1 MIGQTISHYEILE
14 KLGEGGMGIV
24 YKAHDTKLDRTVAL
38 KFLPQNVSPSDEDK
52 TRFIQ
57 EAKAAATLNHQNICT
72 IHDIQEH
79 ENQLFIVMEYI
90 DGQTLRDRTE
100 LQKDAPISLKQAI
113 DIGIQI
119 SEGLAAAH
127 ESGIIHRDIKPE
139 NVMLKKDGRV
149 VVMDFGLA
157 KLRVS
162 GVSRLTKEGSTVGT
176 MGYMAPEQ
184 VQGLDVDHRA
194 DIFSLGVILYEL
206 FAGEAPF
213 KGAHETAMAYEIV
226 NVDPSP
232 LTTLKPDIDPELDRI
247 VLECIDKDKDERYQS
262 AREVAKDL
270 KRFKRESGRQRVSKV
285 TSRYDVPVSSAAGQQ
300 NTRTDDLAAEVPVS
314 KSKGIN
320 RPLVISIGVVA
331 LLLASILL
339 LMLLRQQ
346 PVEVQKIRAYILPEP
361 GSQLHFTGFDAGP
374 VAVSPDGKMI
384 AYTATNSEGRN
395 VLWVRPLEEPHA
407 RQLRGTENAAYPL
420 WSPDSRNIGFFSDE
434 KIKYVAA
441 AGGPTVIIT
450 DAAGGGRGGTWGI
463 DGTILFTP
471 AFNTPIHMVHA
482 SGGESKPITTIDTV
496 RGETTHRWPSF
507 LPDGKHFLYFVRVS
521 GEQATEGDGV
531 FVGSTDS
538 DVKKMILRNSSHAIY
553 ASGHIL
559 FVRENMLMAQPFD
572 TKRLEFSGEPF
583 PVTEHVRVDVPF
595 NLSVFSASQTGMLAY
610 MQGEGVSG
618 TDLALYD
625 RRGNIIGTVGE
636 RAMFADPNISPDGS
650 KVAVGIYDNQTRVY
664 DIWIYDIQRGIRTR
678 FTFDPVNEQFPLW
691 TNDGRSIV
699 YSKSKEGV
707 ETLVMKSSTG
717 AGVEEI
723 LTQSNRLMI
732 ANAWSPDGKYLAYF
746 TAGDP
751 QTGFDS
757 WILPIENGK
766 DPYPFLRTQF
776 NEGGPVFSPD
786 GKWIAYASNES
797 GRSEVYVRPFLEPG
811 GKWQISTDGGSRPNW
826 MSDGGEI
833 IYITENGTIMSAEIS
848 IKESA
853 IDVGTV
859 RPLFETRASMYR
871 KTYDV
876 TPDGQLFVTDS
887 LPEGDDDNEM
897 ITLIVNW
904 DADVRK

>member
-1 MIGQTISHYEILE
+1 MIGKTISHYEILE

-79 ENQLFIVMEYI
+79 ENRLFIVMEYI

-139 NVMLKKDGRV
+139 NIMLKKDGRV

-300 NTRTDDLAAEVPVS
+300 NTRTDDLTAEAPVS

-320 RPLVISIGVVA
+320 RPIVMGIGVVV
-331 LLLASILL
+331 LLFAAIFLL
-339 LMLLRQQ
+339 TLLRQQ
-346 PVEVQKIRAYILPEP
+346 PVEIQKIRAHILPEP

-374 VAVSPDGKMI
+374 MAVSPDGKMI
-384 AYTATNSEGRN
+384 VYTATNSEGRN
-395 VLWVRPLEEPHA
+395 VLWVRSLEEPHA
-407 RQLRGTENAAYPL
+407 RQLRGTENAAYPF

-450 DAAGGGRGGTWGI
+450 DAVGGGRGGTWGI

-482 SGGESKPITTIDTV
+482 AGGESKPITTIDTV
-496 RGETTHRWPSF
+496 RGETTHRWPWF
-507 LPDGKHFLYFVRVS
+507 LPDGKHFLSFVRVS
-521 GEQATEGDGV
+521 GERTPDGDGV

-538 DVKKMILRNSSHAIY
+538 NVKKMILRNSSHAIY

-572 TKRLEFSGEPF
+572 SKRLEFSGDPF
-583 PVTEHVRVDVPF
+583 PITEHVRVDAPF
-595 NLSVFSASQTGMLAY
+595 NLSVFSASQSGMLAY
-610 MQGEGVSG
+610 SPGEGVSG
-618 TDLALYD
+618 TDLVLYD
-625 RRGNIIGTVGE
+625 RTGNIIGTVGE
-636 RAMFADPNISPDGS
+636 RAMFSDPNISPDGS

-678 FTFDPVNEQFPLW
+678 FTFDPVHEQSPLW

-707 ETLVMKSSTG
+707 EALVMKSSTG

-732 ANAWSPDGKYLAYF
+732 PNSWSPDGKYLAYF
-746 TAGDP
+746 TVGDP
-751 QTGFDS
+751 RTGFDS

-766 DPYPFLRTQF
+766 DPYPFLQTQF

-797 GRSEVYVRPFLEPG
+797 GRSEVYVRPFPEPG
-811 GKWQISTDGGSRPNW
+811 GKWQISTDGGSRPRW
-826 MSDGGEI
+826 MNDGREI
-833 IYITENGTIMSAEIS
+833 IYITDNGTIMSAEIS
-848 IKESA
+848 IRESA

-859 RPLFETRASMYR
+859 RPLFETRASMIR
-871 KTYDV
+871 STYDV
-876 TPDGQLFVTDS
+876 TPDGQLFVIDS
-887 LPEGDDDNEM
+887 LPEGDDAEM

>member
-1 MIGQTISHYEILE
+1 M
-14 KLGEGGMGIV
+14 
-24 YKAHDTKLDRTVAL
+24 
-38 KFLPQNVSPSDEDK
+38 
-52 TRFIQ
+52 
-57 EAKAAATLNHQNICT
+57 
-72 IHDIQEH
+72 
-79 ENQLFIVMEYI
+79 
-90 DGQTLRDRTE
+90 E
-100 LQKDAPISLKQAI
+100 LQKDAPITLKQAI
-113 DIGIQI
+113 DISIQI

-247 VLECIDKDKDERYQS
+247 VLECMDKDKDERYQS

-270 KRFKRESGRQRVSKV
+270 KRFKRESGRQRVSRV
-285 TSRYDVPVSSAAGQQ
+285 TSRYDVPVPPAAGQRY
-300 NTRTDDLAAEVPVS
+300 TRTDDLAAEAPVS

-320 RPLVISIGVVA
+320 RTLVISIGVVV

-339 LMLLRQQ
+339 LTLLRQQ

-361 GSQLHFTGFDAGP
+361 GSKLHSTGFDAGP

-384 AYTATNSEGRN
+384 VYTATISEGRN
-395 VLWVRPLEEPHA
+395 VLWLRSLDEPYA
-407 RQLRGTENAAYPL
+407 RQLRGTENAAYPF
-420 WSPDSRNIGFFSDE
+420 WSPDSRNIGFFSDG
-434 KIKYVAA
+434 KMKYVAA
-441 AGGPTVIIT
+441 AGGPTITIT

-471 AFNTPIHMVHA
+471 DFNTPIHMVHA
-482 SGGESKPITTIDTV
+482 SGGESKPITAIDTV
-496 RGETTHRWPSF
+496 RGETTHRWPWF

-521 GEQATEGDGV
+521 GERTPEGDGI

-538 DVKKMILRNSSHAIY
+538 KIKKMILRNSSHAIY

-572 TKRLEFSGEPF
+572 TRRFEFSGDPY
-583 PVTEHVRVDVPF
+583 PVTEHVRVDAPF
-595 NLSVFSASQTGMLAY
+595 NLSVFSASQSGMLAY
-610 MQGEGVSG
+610 LPGEGVSG
-618 TDLALYD
+618 TDLVLYD
-625 RRGNIIGTVGE
+625 RSGNMIGTVGE
-636 RAMFADPNISPDGS
+636 RAMFTDPNISPDGS
-650 KVAVGIYDNQTRVY
+650 KVAVGMYDNQTRVY

-678 FTFDPVNEQFPLW
+678 FTFDPINEQFPIW
-691 TNDGRSIV
+691 TDDGRSIV

-707 ETLVMKSSTG
+707 ETLVMKSSIG

-732 ANAWSPDGKYLAYF
+732 PNSWSPDGKYLAYF

-766 DPYPFLRTQF
+766 DPYPFLQTQF

-797 GRSEVYVRPFLEPG
+797 GRSEVYVRPFPEPG
-811 GKWQISTDGGSRPNW
+811 GKWQISTDGGSRPSW
-826 MSDGGEI
+826 MNDGREI

-859 RPLFETRASMYR
+859 RLLFETRASMFR

-876 TPDGQLFVTDS
+876 TPDGQLFVIDS
-887 LPEGDDDNEM
+887 LPEGDDAEM